1 MLKALEN
8 LEQMF
13 QVCRFCTN
21 EVARHSV
28 RMGIAAE
35 AQTMALKMKT
45 MLARWNRYLPFH
57 EVMDVKFDYWMQ
69 RVAEWIDA
77 LDYDAPEELKAKY
90 AHVDPCYEHM
100 LDLYAQTDHTDG
112 EGNQVVR
119 DPHFYTV
126 GDHTDDYRQQVSA
139 YMERMDELLAR
150 MKEEEYMEEGVGW
163 REEISQMAGQS
174 LVDAYVAHYVKDDGL
189 CDGMDEF
196 NQMMKNSIKEQYSV
210 WLNLDFSQDFAILA
224 LRFLHEQ
231 LCGLQELFCKELPGE
246 MFIRLSNRLFYR
258 HCVCCYQAG
267 ETQVNKWKNSWPEAR
282 KKHNA
287 QAKKEELKQQ
297 LLGMPYGQE
306 LQEYISLDAPNL
318 FSDSNFGKFLFA
330 KRHELLVRDVQHI
343 HKVCRELNLLNR
355 LISHGGEEVQTHS
368 APIRK
373 LDEDEQK
380 VLDAVMQLT
389 RKASWKGISK
399 EEAIKAMHKAL
410 GIGTALGD
418 PNLEK
423 LSQELWSLLKKRR
436 NCNEDKSLKVTW
448 LNMVGYWKS
457 KGLISGTSPALAKH
471 FFPFCGEKDYT
482 AIDKGYNQENRN
494 FLSII
499 PLLDACFDAKR

>member
-1 MLKALEN
+1 MNEIEPNTSGQTAGSSDMLKALEN

-150 MKEEEYMEEGVGW
+150 
-163 REEISQMAGQS
+163 S
-174 LVDAYVAHYVKDDGL
+174 
-189 CDGMDEF
+189 
-196 NQMMKNSIKEQYSV
+196 
-210 WLNLDFSQDFAILA
+210 
-224 LRFLHEQ
+224 
-231 LCGLQELFCKELPGE
+231 
-246 MFIRLSNRLFYR
+246 
-258 HCVCCYQAG
+258 
-267 ETQVNKWKNSWPEAR
+267 T
-282 KKHNA
+282 
-287 QAKKEELKQQ
+287 
-297 LLGMPYGQE
+297 
-306 LQEYISLDAPNL
+306 
-318 FSDSNFGKFLFA
+318 
-330 KRHELLVRDVQHI
+330 
-343 HKVCRELNLLNR
+343 
-355 LISHGGEEVQTHS
+355 
-368 APIRK
+368 
-373 LDEDEQK
+373 
-380 VLDAVMQLT
+380 
-389 RKASWKGISK
+389 

-436 NCNEDKSLKVTW
+436 NCNEDKSLKVIW

-457 KGLISGTSPALAKH
+457 KGLISGTSPTLAKH

-482 AIDKGYNQENRN
+482 AIDKDYNQRNRN

-499 PLLDACFDAKR
+499 PLLDACFDTKR